1 MYPSYFNQMYG
12 QFNPRVQGS
21 LQERFEVVPV
31 TSIDEAKNA
40 IINPTLTYLFLDSS
54 NGNIYYKRMNN
65 NGLSDFFV
73 YSIIEQNKSK
83 NSLDEINE
91 RLLNIEKSIGDL
103 RDDKSISNAIKSQ
116 SVYEQQPSTDYESNE
131 NAESQSLQKGRGND
145 WRKKWSRAKG
155 NCK

>member
-1 MYPSYFNQMYG
+1 MYQPYFNQMYG

-73 YSIIEQNKSK
+73 YSIVEQNKSK

-103 RDDKSISNAIKSQ
+103 RDDKSVSNAIKSQ
-116 SVYEQQPSTDYESNE
+116 SICEQQPSTDYESNE

-145 WRKKWSRAKG
+145 WRKK
-155 NCK
+155 